1 MCYHRAMNRHALE
14 PGLLSIFR
22 LFLVLRLLLVLV
34 TVVFYFYWGTS
45 AFEFWQLWAALP
57 FLVDIPI
64 LFLFLS
70 WSWLQQKLKRL
81 YLPTL
86 LVIATVGPIV
96 EMNYV
101 FPLYDID
108 ASLAFLL
115 MFLLLLVP
123 IVLTAW
129 QYPFRY
135 VVLFSI
141 GASVLEFTLLSGTP
155 QFELLGSEWTIAA
168 LLGLSLL
175 SVFVGYIVSYLVE
188 EQHKQRHALAQANRR
203 LVQYASTLEQL
214 AVSRERNRLARE
226 LHDTLAHALSG
237 LAVQLDAIS
246 AVWDPPERAQAMLER
261 SLSIARVGLDETR
274 RALQALRATP
284 LEEVGLVLAIQEL
297 AESVTARNGW
307 TLTLDLPEQLGALS
321 PEVEQCYYRVA
332 QEALEN
338 VSQHA
343 DAHNITLSLSR
354 NETGLILEISDDG
367 VGFPQDAEADQ
378 SFGIK
383 GMRERA
389 ELIGGTLEMESH
401 PGQGT
406 TVRLCSGVC

>member
-1 MCYHRAMNRHALE
+1 
-14 PGLLSIFR
+14 
-22 LFLVLRLLLVLV
+22 
-34 TVVFYFYWGTS
+34 
-45 AFEFWQLWAALP
+45 
-57 FLVDIPI
+57 
-64 LFLFLS
+64 
-70 WSWLQQKLKRL
+70 
-81 YLPTL
+81 
-86 LVIATVGPIV
+86 
-96 EMNYV
+96 
-101 FPLYDID
+101 
-108 ASLAFLL
+108 
-115 MFLLLLVP
+115 
-123 IVLTAW
+123 
-129 QYPFRY
+129 
-135 VVLFSI
+135 
-141 GASVLEFTLLSGTP
+141 
-155 QFELLGSEWTIAA
+155 
-168 LLGLSLL
+168 
-175 SVFVGYIVSYLVE
+175 
-188 EQHKQRHALAQANRR
+188 
-203 LVQYASTLEQL
+203 
-214 AVSRERNRLARE
+214 
-226 LHDTLAHALSG
+226 
-237 LAVQLDAIS
+237 VQLDAIS